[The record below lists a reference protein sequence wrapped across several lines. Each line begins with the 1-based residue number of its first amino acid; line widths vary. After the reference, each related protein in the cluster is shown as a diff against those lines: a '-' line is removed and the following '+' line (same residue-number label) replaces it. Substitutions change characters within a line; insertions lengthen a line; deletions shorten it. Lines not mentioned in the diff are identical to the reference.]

1 MTTKRHG
8 HSEITRRRLLAGVTA
23 AVCVGLPGAMPA
35 DAATDPI
42 VRFMTKVKKPLLN
55 AARTASSKQF
65 LSVIKTHADVSG
77 IALYSLGPYRAGL
90 ARSHRKQYYRG
101 VARYMSR
108 YFALMSQEFRVNKA
122 ELTGKSW
129 RKGDA
134 HYIDSKVFL
143 SNGASY
149 AVRWEV
155 KRNGKKG
162 YKITNVRVL
171 GFWLA
176 WFQRKIFLDFIRK
189 RGGSVKAL
197 VTALS
202 P

>member
-1 MTTKRHG
+1 MAMKRHG
-8 HSEITRRRLLAGVTA
+8 HGGITRRRLLTGATALFCAGLSGTI
-23 AVCVGLPGAMPA
+23 PA
-35 DAATDPI
+35 EAATDP
-42 VRFMTKVKKPLLN
+42 VRRFMTKVKKPLLN

-77 IALYSLGPYRAGL
+77 IALYSLGPYQAGL
-90 ARSHRKQYYRG
+90 ARSSRKQYYRG

-108 YFALMSQEFRVNKA
+108 YFALMSQEFRVTKA

-129 RKGDA
+129 KKGPSY
-134 HYIDSKVFL
+134 YIDSKVFL
-143 SNGASY
+143 SNGTSY
-149 AVRWEV
+149 AVRWERKKGG
-155 KRNGKKG
+155 KRG

-197 VTALS
+197 VTALN